1 MERNLIENQ
10 IYIYI
15 YISIDGEY
23 EQLIYSSN
31 IEINRL
37 KYLVLFLV
45 TRLN

>member
-23 EQLIYSSN
+23 EQLIDSSN